1 MRLASFLSQSSPTNF
16 TEEPKQQVERHIFET
31 LAPLINIRIV
41 SGSIRQGNPPL
52 PDIECETEDQGFLA
66 VELVALDDK
75 QTRTRITNMRSTE
88 TAWDRALLARPDA
101 DRATLQKKC
110 CDLHLAVVFDEHAG
124 MRDRVQAMSVIQA
137 RLLQGPSGFTG
148 TIGFTNS
155 DCPPRLRSAIAYRGP
170 AASGPHF
177 STHSVGTHLPPRID
191 KIREKLTSKNYQAH
205 MPLELFAYSVYDQ
218 VDGTIEALE
227 QIDGCVYAHLTN
239 SRFRR
244 VHICDLV
251 LRRHLRT
258 YP

>member
-1 MRLASFLSQSSPTNF
+1 MDQ
-16 TEEPKQQVERHIFET
+16 KQQVERHIFET

-75 QTRTRITNMRSTE
+75 QTRTRIANMRSTE
-88 TAWDRALLARPDA
+88 AAWDRALLARPDT

-137 RLLQGPSGFTG
+137 RLLQELSGFTG
-148 TIGFTNS
+148 PIGFTNS
-155 DCPPRLRSAIAYRGP
+155 DCPRGLRSTIAYRDP
-170 AASGPHF
+170 VASEPHF
-177 STHSVGTHLPPRID
+177 ATHSVGTPLPPQID
-191 KIREKLTSKNYQAH
+191 TIREKLTAKHYQTQ
-205 MPLELFAYSVYDQ
+205 MPLDLFAYSKYDQ
-218 VDGTIEALE
+218 VDGAIGVLE
-227 QIDGCVYAHLTN
+227 QIDDCVHAHLAD

-244 VHICDLV
+244 VHIFDLV
-251 LRRHLRT
+251 FGRHLRT